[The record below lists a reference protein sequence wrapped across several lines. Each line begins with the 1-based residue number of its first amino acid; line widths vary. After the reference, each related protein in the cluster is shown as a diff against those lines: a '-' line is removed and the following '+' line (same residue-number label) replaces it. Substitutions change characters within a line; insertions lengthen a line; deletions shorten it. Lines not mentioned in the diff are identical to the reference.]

1 MSTRVEKLFQKEGE
15 KMRFFGKDETRE
27 ITPSTDTNKAENN
40 LLISIINGE
49 KISAAR
55 AMNIPSFSAC
65 VEFIANT
72 IAFLPIKLYKE
83 ENGETQEVINDYRLK
98 LLNDETGDT
107 LDSFQMKKAFII
119 DYLTQ
124 GNGYIFI
131 NRERNIIKSLHYV
144 DAENVNVTSNCEQIF
159 KSNDFYVSGTKYRD
173 FEFIKILRNSK
184 NGGTGKSI
192 VEESNYMLSVVYNS
206 LIFENNL
213 AVNGGNKKGFLKSS
227 KKLAKEALEELKL
240 AWKNLYSNNQN
251 NMMILNDGVEFSESS
266 NSSVE
271 MQLNENKKTNNEEIC
286 KLFNLSSKII
296 AGSSTDSEYISAIK
310 TAIIPKLVEI
320 QTALDKE
327 LLLESEK
334 GSFYF
339 SIDTVELLKG
349 DIEKRFKAYQIALNS
364 NFMQIDE
371 VRYKED
377 LKPLGFNYIKLGLQD
392 VLLNPKTNEIYTP
405 NTNATANL
413 SQLTLKNKSVLPIK
427 GGEE

>member
-240 AWKNLYSNNQN
+240 AWKNLYSN
-251 NMMILNDGVEFSESS
+251 
-266 NSSVE
+266 
-271 MQLNENKKTNNEEIC
+271 
-286 KLFNLSSKII
+286 
-296 AGSSTDSEYISAIK
+296 
-310 TAIIPKLVEI
+310 
-320 QTALDKE
+320 
-327 LLLESEK
+327 
-334 GSFYF
+334 
-339 SIDTVELLKG
+339 
-349 DIEKRFKAYQIALNS
+349 
-364 NFMQIDE
+364 
-371 VRYKED
+371 
-377 LKPLGFNYIKLGLQD
+377 
-392 VLLNPKTNEIYTP
+392 
-405 NTNATANL
+405 
-413 SQLTLKNKSVLPIK
+413 
-427 GGEE
+427 